1 MSYSPLPHPTSPKY
15 QIARLAGYKA
25 KSPKALIAVFNLA
38 VSKWERG
45 GSAKQILRD
54 SGLGEARVANRLK
67 QLMMQDV
74 NLTVAKDMTIHASK
88 MLEMLNPLQDMEGFS
103 ISVTRAA
110 ESAQPE
116 KTGPDRESAKIA
128 KERKIKIV
136 D

>member
-1 MSYSPLPHPTSPKY
+1 
-15 QIARLAGYKA
+15 
-25 KSPKALIAVFNLA
+25 

-67 QLMMQDV
+67 ELMMQNV

-88 MLEMLNPLQDMEGFS
+88 MLEMLNPLQDVDGFS
-103 ISVTRAA
+103 ISITRAA
-110 ESAQPE
+110 EPAQPE
-116 KTGPDRESAKIA
+116 KTGPDRERAPVKQ
-128 KERKIKIV
+128 RKVKIV

>member
-1 MSYSPLPHPTSPKY
+1 
-15 QIARLAGYKA
+15 
-25 KSPKALIAVFNLA
+25 

-54 SGLGEARVANRLK
+54 AGLGEVRVAMRLK
-67 QLMMQDV
+67 QLMFQDQ

-88 MLEMLNPLQDMEGFS
+88 MLEMLNPMQDLDGFS
-103 ISVTRAA
+103 ISVTRAEKPA
-110 ESAQPE
+110 EKE
-116 KTGPDRESAKIA
+116 RTGPDRERITA

>member
-1 MSYSPLPHPTSPKY
+1 M
-15 QIARLAGYKA
+15 
-25 KSPKALIAVFNLA
+25 V

-54 SGLGEARVANRLK
+54 SGLGEGRVAMRLK
-67 QLMMQDV
+67 QLMMQDQ

-88 MLEMLNPLQDMEGFS
+88 MLEMLNPLADIDGFS

-110 ESAQPE
+110 ETAQPE
-116 KTGPDRESAKIA
+116 KTGPDREGARVA
-128 KERKIKIV
+128 KERKIKIM